1 MTEIVPFSDGS
12 SPIMVVGPDRPVGD
26 DLVIWLSSQT
36 IDREEKKKED
46 EKKKRSRETRILDQ
60 SSVKTRQVESIAWQV
75 KKTDQHPLS
84 LAEQTAPVSQTLLVI
99 ENPGEPPSLVVS
111 KILALIVMLLS
122 LIAITIGAFGT
133 NWLF

>member
-12 SPIMVVGPDRPVGD
+12 SPILVVGPDRPVGD

-60 SSVKTRQVESIAWQV
+60 GSTKSRQVDSPAWQV
-75 KKTDQHPLS
+75 KKTIQHPLS
-84 LAEQTAPVSQTLLVI
+84 LVDQTEPVSQKLIIV
-99 ENPGEPPSLVVS
+99 ENPGDSPSLVVS
-111 KILALIVMLLS
+111 KILTFLLILLS
-122 LIAITIGAFGT
+122 LIAVTIGAFGT